1 MACPSCGGALGA
13 PIPYP
18 GAQRWQEARFA
29 ADRILF
35 CIQCGLGAADPLPAQ
50 AALDAF
56 YSGGGY
62 WHAVPDGASQSAHAR
77 NQCRHRARHAMQ
89 ARSHR
94 GRLRVLDVG
103 AGEAWLGEQLA
114 PAAYDFV
121 EPDPRLRERAARRL
135 GDRARAFATLD
146 DVGGGYD
153 LVFVNQ
159 VLEHVADPG
168 ALLTGMA
175 ARLATAGALYLE
187 VPHADYRFKADVFPH
202 TLFFTP
208 ESLVRVAERA
218 GLATL
223 ACEAFGCTPE
233 SRPAPA
239 RLAGKIALKLGAAV
253 GLTPLA
259 NAGDD
264 LLFGY
269 AARADG
275 IWLRWLGRRA
285 GYA

>member
-18 GAQRWQEARFA
+18 GAQRWLEARFA

-35 CIQCGLGAADPLPAQ
+35 CAQCGLGAADPLPAQ

-77 NQCRHRARHAMQ
+77 NQCRHRALRALQ

-121 EPDPRLRERAARRL
+121 EPDPQLRERAADRL
-135 GDRARAFATLD
+135 GERARAFASLD
-146 DVGGGYD
+146 EVGGGYD

-168 ALLTGMA
+168 AFLSGMA
-175 ARLATAGALYLE
+175 ARLANAGALYIE
-187 VPHADYRFKADVFPH
+187 VPHSDYRFKADVFPH

-218 GLATL
+218 GLATIS
-223 ACEAFGCTPE
+223 CEAFGWMPE
-233 SRPAPA
+233 SRPLAA
-239 RLAGKIALKLGAAV
+239 RLAGKAALKFGAA
-253 GLTPLA
+253 GGIAPLA

-269 AARADG
+269 AAGTDG

-285 GYA
+285 GTA